1 MVDSEQMA
9 SKSPLPLLL
18 GAAAAAMLLG
28 RKGGGCPA
36 DCSEVGPTGG
46 TVAGIKYREFRSE
59 GLGVDEAAPMLIRYH
74 GLGSTSASLN
84 SAGTNWA
91 KRVKGPVRVIVPESP
106 RLTSPNKYFTWWK
119 LQARTSKQ
127 DELAEQ
133 MSEAAQEQ
141 SQFLCQIAQCRPTIG
156 KPVVTGSSQGGS
168 MSYLV
173 ASTSPAYIKGA
184 VAAAGWL
191 PKQLWSRN
199 IAPILAT
206 HGKQDTTVPFGPTWE
221 YWEYLGT
228 DLPFE
233 AKAYDAGHSLSNAMN
248 SYMIKGVN
256 RLFGYS

>member
-1 MVDSEQMA
+1 MA
-9 SKSPLPLLL
+9 DKSALPLLI
-18 GAAAAAMLLG
+18 GAAAAVALLG
-28 RKGGGCPA
+28 RKGGGCAA
-36 DCSEVGPTGG
+36 DCSDVSPTGG
-46 TVAGIKYREFRSE
+46 RVAGIKYREFRSE
-59 GLGVDEAAPMLIRYH
+59 GLGANEAAPMLIRYH
-74 GLGSTSASLN
+74 GLGSTSGSLD
-84 SAGTNWA
+84 SAGKNWA

-127 DELAEQ
+127 DELAAQ

-141 SQFLCQIAQCRPTIG
+141 NAFLCQIVQCRPTIG

-173 ASTSPAYIKGA
+173 ASTSPGYIRGA
-184 VAAAGWL
+184 VSAAGWL
-191 PKQLWSRN
+191 PKKLWTRN
-199 IAPILAT
+199 IAPLLAT
-206 HGKQDTTVPFGPTWE
+206 HGKQDTTVPFDPTWE
-221 YWEYLGT
+221 YWQYLGS

-233 AKAYDAGHSLSNAMN
+233 AQAYNAGHSLSNQMN